1 MAQQNLNTGSS
12 ANDGTGDSLRAAMLK
27 IQSNFTELYGDETSA
42 EVNSV
47 TGGTGL
53 SVDQSTGTVT
63 VSLDTHTGDVTGT
76 TALTIAS
83 DAVTY
88 DKMQD
93 LGTANRLLG
102 GTATGTIGEVQV
114 ATAMIAADAVD
125 GTKIA
130 DDSINS
136 EHYVDGSIDNAHIAD
151 DAIDSEHYADGSI
164 DTAHIGNLQVTT
176 AKIAADAITGAK
188 IADDSID
195 SEHYVDGS
203 IDTAHIADDAVD
215 ADKLANSINTEIA
228 ANTAKVT
235 NATHTGEVT
244 GSTALTIASN
254 VVDADNLNVSGN
266 GTAGQYLA
274 SDGDG
279 SFTWTTGVT
288 GDITSV
294 VAGDG
299 LTGGGTGGDVTLAV
313 GVDDAT
319 VEINSDALRVKADGI
334 DANELNVS
342 GNGSSGQVLTSDGD
356 GSFSWT
362 AKTTNTDTTYTA
374 GDGLALSST
383 DFSVNVDDATIETD
397 SDTLRVKA
405 NGIDAN
411 ELNVSGNGS
420 NGQALL
426 SDGDGTFS
434 WGSAGNTYTAGDG
447 LTLNTLDFDLDADL
461 TTVTS
466 IYNTALKVGRD
477 SGGDWIDFGTD
488 NQIDFYVNNA
498 NDMRLESDG
507 DLHVEGDVIAA
518 STTIASDEKLK
529 ENIEEYA
536 DALDKVK
543 QLKGVSFDWK
553 KDGKQSGGVI
563 AQDVQKVLPELVEN
577 VKDLNGDDSH
587 LAVNYNGLIGLLLQ
601 SIKELSDKLDNC
613 NNCKK

>member
-1 MAQQNLNTGSS
+1 MAQQNLNTGTS
-12 ANDGTGDSLRAAMLK
+12 ANDGTGDSLRASMLK
-27 IQSNFTELYGDETSA
+27 IQSNFDELYGDETSA

-47 TGGTGL
+47 SGGTGL

-114 ATAMIAADAVD
+114 ATAMIASDAVN
-125 GTKIA
+125 GSKIA
-130 DDSINS
+130 DDSIDS

-151 DAIDSEHYADGSI
+151 NAIDSEHYA
-164 DTAHIGNLQVTT
+164 
-176 AKIAADAITGAK
+176 
-188 IADDSID
+188 
-195 SEHYVDGS
+195 DGS

-235 NATHTGEVT
+235 NATHTGDVT
-244 GSTALTIASN
+244 GATALTIANN
-254 VVDADNLNVSGN
+254 VVDADRLNVSGN

-319 VEINSDALRVKADGI
+319 VELDSDAIRVKANGI

-342 GNGSSGQVLTSDGD
+342 GNGSSGQVLTSDAD

-362 AKTTNTDTTYTA
+362 DKTTNTDTTYTA

-383 DFSVNVDDATIETD
+383 DFSVNVDDATIETN

-411 ELNVSGNGS
+411 ELNVSGNGT

-434 WGSAGNTYTAGDG
+434 WGSAGSTYTAGDG

-518 STTIASDEKLK
+518 SSTISSDEKLK

-553 KDGKQSGGVI
+553 KDGSKSGGVI
-563 AQDVQKVLPELVEN
+563 AQDVQKVLPELVQN

>member
-1 MAQQNLNTGSS
+1 MAQQNINTGSS
-12 ANDGTGDSLRAAMLK
+12 ANDGTGDSLRAAMVK

-53 SVDQSTGTVT
+53 SVDQSTGSVT

-114 ATAMIAADAVD
+114 ATAMIASDAVN
-125 GTKIA
+125 GSKIA
-130 DDSINS
+130 DDSIDS

-151 DAIDSEHYADGSI
+151 NAIDSEHYA
-164 DTAHIGNLQVTT
+164 
-176 AKIAADAITGAK
+176 
-188 IADDSID
+188 
-195 SEHYVDGS
+195 DGS

-235 NATHTGEVT
+235 NATHTGDVT
-244 GSTALTIASN
+244 GATALTIANN
-254 VVDADNLNVSGN
+254 VVDADRLNVSGN

-319 VEINSDALRVKADGI
+319 VELDSDAIRVKANGI

-342 GNGSSGQVLTSDGD
+342 GNGSSGQVLTSDAD

-362 AKTTNTDTTYTA
+362 DKTTNTDTTYTA

-383 DFSVNVDDATIETD
+383 DFSVNVDDATIETN

-411 ELNVSGNGS
+411 ELNVSGNGT

-434 WGSAGNTYTAGDG
+434 WGSAGSTYTAGDG

-518 STTIASDEKLK
+518 SSTISSDEKLK

-553 KDGKQSGGVI
+553 KDGSKSGGVI
-563 AQDVQKVLPELVEN
+563 AQDVQKVLPELVQN

>member
-27 IQSNFTELYGDETSA
+27 IQSNFDELYGDETSA

-47 TGGTGL
+47 SGGTGL

-102 GTATGTIGEVQV
+102 GTSTGTIGEVQV

-151 DAIDSEHYADGSI
+151 DA
-164 DTAHIGNLQVTT
+164 
-176 AKIAADAITGAK
+176 
-188 IADDSID
+188 ID

-299 LTGGGTGGDVTLAV
+299 LTGGGTGGDVTLTV

-319 VEINSDALRVKADGI
+319 VELDSDAIRVKANGI

-342 GNGSSGQVLTSDGD
+342 GNGSNGQVLTSDAD

-362 AKTTNTDTTYTA
+362 DKTTNTDTTYTA

-553 KDGKQSGGVI
+553 KDGSNSGGVI
-563 AQDVQKVLPELVEN
+563 AQDVQKVLPELVQN

-601 SIKELSDKLDNC
+601 SIKELSDKVDNC
-613 NNCKK
+613 NNCNK

>member
-27 IQSNFTELYGDETSA
+27 IQSNFDELYGDETSA

-47 TGGTGL
+47 SGGTGL

-102 GTATGTIGEVQV
+102 GTSTGTIGEVQV

-151 DAIDSEHYADGSI
+151 DA
-164 DTAHIGNLQVTT
+164 
-176 AKIAADAITGAK
+176 
-188 IADDSID
+188 ID

-299 LTGGGTGGDVTLAV
+299 LTGGGTGGDVTLTV

-319 VEINSDALRVKADGI
+319 VELDSDAIRVKANGI

-342 GNGSSGQVLTSDGD
+342 GNGSSGQVLTSDAD

-362 AKTTNTDTTYTA
+362 DKTTNTDTTYTA

-383 DFSVNVDDATIETD
+383 DFSVNVDDATIETN

-411 ELNVSGNGS
+411 ELNVSGNGT

-434 WGSAGNTYTAGDG
+434 WGSAGSTYTAGDG

-529 ENIEEYA
+529 ENIEQYS

-553 KDGKQSGGVI
+553 KDGSKSAGVI
-563 AQDVQKVLPELVEN
+563 AQDIEKIMPDLVKE
-577 VKDLNGDDSH
+577 KESLSDGEKSLS
-587 LAVNYNGLIGLLLQ
+587 VNYNGLIGVLVEAV
-601 SIKELSDKLDNC
+601 KELSAKVKELEE
-613 NNCKK
+613 KK

>member
-1 MAQQNLNTGSS
+1 MAQQNINTGSS
-12 ANDGTGDSLRAAMLK
+12 ANDGTGDSLRAAMVK

-53 SVDQSTGTVT
+53 SVDQSTGSVT

-114 ATAMIAADAVD
+114 ATAMIASDAVN
-125 GTKIA
+125 GSKIA
-130 DDSINS
+130 DDSIDS

-151 DAIDSEHYADGSI
+151 NAIDSEHYA
-164 DTAHIGNLQVTT
+164 
-176 AKIAADAITGAK
+176 
-188 IADDSID
+188 
-195 SEHYVDGS
+195 DGS

-235 NATHTGEVT
+235 NATHTGDVT
-244 GSTALTIASN
+244 GATALTIANN
-254 VVDADNLNVSGN
+254 VVDADRLNVSGD

-319 VEINSDALRVKADGI
+319 VELDSDAIRVKANGI

-342 GNGSSGQVLTSDGD
+342 GNGSSGQVLTSDAD

-362 AKTTNTDTTYTA
+362 DKTTNTDTTYTA

-383 DFSVNVDDATIETD
+383 DFSVNVDDATIETN

-411 ELNVSGNGS
+411 ELNVSGNGT

-434 WGSAGNTYTAGDG
+434 WGSAGSTYTAGDG

-518 STTIASDEKLK
+518 SSTISSDEKLK

-553 KDGKQSGGVI
+553 KDGSKSGGVI
-563 AQDVQKVLPELVEN
+563 AQDVQKVLPELVQN